1 MAEKRIARARNIDA
15 FMTAVFYAIAIF
27 FFTLLA
33 AFAGKVIIGGLMG
46 HAGDVPVCQKG
57 QHWKSVV

>member
-27 FFTLLA
+27 FFTCWQRLRER
-33 AFAGKVIIGGLMG
+33 
-46 HAGDVPVCQKG
+46 
-57 QHWKSVV
+57 

>member
-27 FFTLLA
+27 SSHCWRHLRE
-33 AFAGKVIIGGLMG
+33 K
-46 HAGDVPVCQKG
+46 
-57 QHWKSVV
+57 

>member
-27 FFTLLA
+27 SSRCWQRLRER
-33 AFAGKVIIGGLMG
+33 
-46 HAGDVPVCQKG
+46 
-57 QHWKSVV
+57 